1 MDATDM
7 LIDNLIE
14 EFGNSQLCWNG
25 RLIEYVVL
33 FNQLEHNFHCH
44 NAVLLCM
51 GSLGRKVTG

>member
-1 MDATDM
+1 M
-7 LIDNLIE
+7 LFDNLIE
-14 EFGNSQLCWNG
+14 EFGNSQLCWND

-51 GSLGRKVTG
+51 GNLGRKVTG